1 MNAPLFRSSVSYEW
15 GIEEVDIDSEDIGD
29 SWECGTAADAVARFR
44 GQPPEGCRYELVL
57 VRNRGT
63 DAEGLVD
70 RQWAYVGDDG
80 QLPKEFGG
88 GALVPAAYHR
98 ALAKAVAALAPPPH
112 FFY

>member
-1 MNAPLFRSSVSYEW
+1 MNAPLFRSHVSYEW
-15 GIEEVDIDSEDIGD
+15 RIEEVDIDSEDIADGY
-29 SWECGTAADAVARFR
+29 SFNTADEAVADFRQRPPDGRRF
-44 GQPPEGCRYELVL
+44 ELVL
-57 VRNRGT
+57 VRNRGN

-88 GALVPAAYHR
+88 GAKVPAAYHR

>member
-1 MNAPLFRSSVSYEW
+1 MNAPLFRSRVTYEW
-15 GIEEVDIDSEDIGD
+15 FIEEVDIGSEDVNDFIHF
-29 SWECGTAADAVARFR
+29 STAADAVAHFR
-44 GQPPEGCRYELVL
+44 QQPPEGCRFELVL
-57 VRNRGT
+57 ARDRGNEA
-63 DAEGLVD
+63 DSLID

-88 GALVPAAYHR
+88 GAKVPAAYHR